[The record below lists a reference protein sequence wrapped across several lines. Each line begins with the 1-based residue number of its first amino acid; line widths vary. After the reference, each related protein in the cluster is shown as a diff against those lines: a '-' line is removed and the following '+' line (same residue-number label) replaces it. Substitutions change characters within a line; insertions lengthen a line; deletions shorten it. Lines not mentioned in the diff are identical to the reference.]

1 MELCQQGTEQG
12 GDGGFNAE
20 NPRTDGQ
27 WYKSLFAK
35 GLLFFRRKTAFG
47 TDP

>member
-20 NPRTDGQ
+20 DPRTDGKRN
-27 WYKSLFAK
+27 KSFCTK